1 MHKISLCVPCF
12 NESKNIGHLLSVLCR
27 EHCLDEIIVIA
38 SGCTDNTVEIAQSF
52 DGVKVLVQEA
62 REGKASAINLFLR
75 RANGDYLVLESA
87 DTIPLPGA
95 IEALVAPL
103 EDDRVGAV
111 TGRPKPLNN
120 SDTMVGF
127 AVNLLWDLHHLF
139 SLQRPKLSEAVAFK
153 NVFKLIPRYTKVDDA
168 CIETAVRSQ
177 GYRIVYEPSAVF
189 INKGPQTIADFI
201 QQRRRIS
208 LGFRYLRSDLGFSP
222 ETTKTLA
229 TVMMLVKTG
238 YLWRS
243 PVGTAIAM
251 GLEAWSRLLAGA
263 DYRKGVGKEEGS
275 WEMVKS
281 SKELVHT
288 P

>member
-1 MHKISLCVPCF
+1 V
-12 NESKNIGHLLSVLCR
+12 V
-27 EHCLDEIIVIA
+27 A
-38 SGCTDNTVEIAQSF
+38 SGCTDSTVEIARSF
-52 DGVKVLVQEA
+52 TGVQVLVQEA

-75 RANGDYLVLESA
+75 RATGDYLVLESA

-103 EDDRVGAV
+103 EDERVGAV

-177 GYRIVYEPSAVF
+177 GYQIVYEPNAVF
-189 INKGPQTIADFI
+189 INKGPQTVADFV

-222 ETTKTLA
+222 ATTKTL
-229 TVMMLVKTG
+229 TTLRMLVKTG

-243 PVGTAIAM
+243 PVGTVVAM
-251 GLEAWSRLLAGA
+251 GLEAWSRVLAGT
-263 DYRKGVGKEEGS
+263 DHRKGVGKDDGS
-275 WEMVKS
+275 WGMIKS
-281 SKELVHT
+281 SKELVNT
-288 P
+288 VNTVNTR